1 MNGSEQDLKDVI
13 TYADLASKGLSLED
27 NFADIYGTKY
37 GKEVIWTIHF
47 EIYEK
52 EAQYSQSLKPRDVFV
67 EKAVNKDEI
76 PYAKGGARS
85 TYAPSPFLIGLFNA
99 NPADIRTK
107 DSYITAKDADGNEI
121 GTFDNKMKGTKQKEI
136 APMTQI

>member
-1 MNGSEQDLKDVI
+1 MESKSDEWIGTRFERCHNLCGFGK
-13 TYADLASKGLSLED
+13 KGLSLED

-121 GTFDNKMKGTKQKEI
+121 GTLI
-136 APMTQI
+136 IR

>member
-1 MNGSEQDLKDVI
+1 MVL
-13 TYADLASKGLSLED
+13 
-27 NFADIYGTKY
+27 KY

-85 TYAPSPFLIGLFNA
+85 TYAPSSFLIDLFYA
-99 NPADIRTK
+99 NPTDIRTK
-107 DSYITAKDADGNEI
+107 ESFIIAKDAGGNEI
-121 GTFDNKMKGTKQKEI
+121 GIFDNKMKGTKQKVI
-136 APMTQI
+136 VPMIRILSFIDLQRCICSRPKLMQH

>member
-1 MNGSEQDLKDVI
+1 MLKEE
-13 TYADLASKGLSLED
+13 LAALMHQVRFD
-27 NFADIYGTKY
+27 
-37 GKEVIWTIHF
+37 
-47 EIYEK
+47 
-52 EAQYSQSLKPRDVFV
+52 
-67 EKAVNKDEI
+67 
-76 PYAKGGARS
+76 RS
-85 TYAPSPFLIGLFNA
+85 FNA

>member
-1 MNGSEQDLKDVI
+1 MESKSDEWTEQDLKDVI

-67 EKAVNKDEI
+67 ER
-76 PYAKGGARS
+76 RS
-85 TYAPSPFLIGLFNA
+85 IRMKFLML
-99 NPADIRTK
+99 
-107 DSYITAKDADGNEI
+107 
-121 GTFDNKMKGTKQKEI
+121 KEEL
-136 APMTQI
+136 AALMHQVRF

>member
-13 TYADLASKGLSLED
+13 TYADLASKGLSFED

-52 EAQYSQSLKPRDVFV
+52 EAQY
-67 EKAVNKDEI
+67 
-76 PYAKGGARS
+76 
-85 TYAPSPFLIGLFNA
+85 FNA
-99 NPADIRTK
+99 NPTDIRTK
-107 DSYITAKDADGNEI
+107 ESFIIAKDAGGNEI
-121 GTFDNKMKGTKQKEI
+121 GIFDNKMKGTKTEGDRTYDSDIIIYRLAEMYLFKAEAYAALNQ
-136 APMTQI
+136 T

>member
-1 MNGSEQDLKDVI
+1 MRIWQ
-13 TYADLASKGLSLED
+13 GLSLED

-85 TYAPSPFLIGLFNA
+85 TYAPSPFLMQ
-99 NPADIRTK
+99 IRQISEPKTLI
-107 DSYITAKDADGNEI
+107 SLQRMRTE
-121 GTFDNKMKGTKQKEI
+121 MK
-136 APMTQI
+136 